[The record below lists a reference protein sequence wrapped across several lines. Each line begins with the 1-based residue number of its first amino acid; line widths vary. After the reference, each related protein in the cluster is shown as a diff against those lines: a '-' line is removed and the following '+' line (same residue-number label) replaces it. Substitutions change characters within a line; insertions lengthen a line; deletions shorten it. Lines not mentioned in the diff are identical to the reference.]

1 MTSIMTSQE
10 TEIDP
15 GSVERAEKRK
25 RRLLEIEAE
34 QEREE
39 AEALKMT
46 EEQRRTLLH
55 SFKAVKVEFDDL
67 DGQRWP
73 QGLLRHPQASRGIVP
88 KSSSSNNPM
97 KRGTFTV
104 LTNSFNPEDTIRVSA
119 SKPKSRRSLAHI
131 PTVTPAS
138 NMDVDTLKSLPIF
151 DNPICRH
158 RDGTHARS
166 PTRKR
171 GGNVG
176 VVQGSD
182 NGERGRNPA
191 DVDSVSVL
199 CASPSADGQIHEARS
214 SKKAPSQPDV
224 ALRAG
229 NRSSSMASSDPFIT
243 PSNDLSQSTIRAKC
257 RRRVSVPSLLPS
269 REAPAPPTS
278 HSVLDRGPLASSSRN
293 ELPAKGPT
301 SSSAPGTSN
310 NGSSQ
315 KLTFSRLHAFFS
327 QNRSQ
332 SSKSYTDE
340 WVARLHRNI

>member
-1 MTSIMTSQE
+1 MTSIMTPKE
-10 TEIDP
+10 MEIDP

-46 EEQRRTLLH
+46 EEQRRTLLQ

-73 QGLLRHPQASRGIVP
+73 QGLLRHPQASHGIVP
-88 KSSSSNNPM
+88 KSSSSVNPM

-119 SKPKSRRSLAHI
+119 TKPKSRRSLAQI
-131 PTVTPAS
+131 PTVTRAS
-138 NMDVDTLKSLPIF
+138 DMNVDTVKSLPIF
-151 DNPICRH
+151 DNPVCRH

-166 PTRKR
+166 SPSLNANYLSGLEEEAGR
-171 GGNVG
+171 GVG
-176 VVQGSD
+176 VIQGSD
-182 NGERGRNPA
+182 DGERGRNTE
-191 DVDSVSVL
+191 DVNSVSAL
-199 CASPSADGQIHEARS
+199 STSPSAGGQTHEARS
-214 SKKAPSQPDV
+214 SKKAPSLPDV
-224 ALRAG
+224 ALLTADH
-229 NRSSSMASSDPFIT
+229 SSSMASLNPFIT

-269 REAPAPPTS
+269 REAPLPPT
-278 HSVLDRGPLASSSRN
+278 SSRN
-293 ELPAKGPT
+293 ELPSTGLAPSST
-301 SSSAPGTSN
+301 SGTSN

-315 KLTFSRLHAFFS
+315 KSTLSRLQTFLS
-327 QNRSQ
+327 QNRSDK
-332 SSKSYTDE
+332 STSYTAE